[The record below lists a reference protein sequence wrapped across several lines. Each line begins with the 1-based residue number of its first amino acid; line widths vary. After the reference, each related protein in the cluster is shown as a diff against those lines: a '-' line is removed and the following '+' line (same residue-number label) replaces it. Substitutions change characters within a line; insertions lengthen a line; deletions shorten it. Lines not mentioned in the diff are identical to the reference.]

1 MAQQVTYR
9 EMKSLTGNLGANP
22 VTRQTPSGKTVV
34 EFPLA
39 VNEDGKRVW
48 YRVAAWGD
56 LGEQYA
62 RGLRKG
68 DFVKARGRYHEEH
81 WTDEQGQARRTRK
94 VTATFVRQLRART
107 VVREPKPTYGQLMLA
122 LHEEAIPLPLPGQ

>member
-48 YRVAAWGD
+48 YRVAGAPRS
-56 LGEQYA
+56 A
-62 RGLRKG
+62 
-68 DFVKARGRYHEEH
+68 
-81 WTDEQGQARRTRK
+81 
-94 VTATFVRQLRART
+94 
-107 VVREPKPTYGQLMLA
+107 
-122 LHEEAIPLPLPGQ
+122 